1 MKLLNIHTLLAS
13 LAVTNAAELF
23 TPSSPTC
30 VSFDPIKMD
39 GKYNFNGKNTS
50 KDWWQDIHR
59 QHFDLIYYHI
69 SIANEKLH
77 SIQKL
82 PAYTIP
88 RIIGL
93 RWIRKCLQTWWKS
106 KPRSARPAWR
116 LQGHRS
122 QIWYHLPR
130 LWGILLRRWSHMFL
144 QLRYV
149 VLPWNQQPARRWLL
163 PRFLQCFFKRH
174 RQHWYHR
181 WSWRFLWGIW
191 TGKTYYPFTSSTSF
205 EKEGP
210 GWILNL
216 LGPRPT
222 PSQTHTYATM
232 H

>member
-1 MKLLNIHTLLAS
+1 MVRILQKIGGRICIDNILILSIIIFPLLT
-13 LAVTNAAELF
+13 
-23 TPSSPTC
+23 
-30 VSFDPIKMD
+30 
-39 GKYNFNGKNTS
+39 KNC
-50 KDWWQDIHR
+50 
-59 QHFDLIYYHI
+59 
-69 SIANEKLH
+69 
-77 SIQKL
+77 IQYKNY
-82 PAYTIP
+82 PPYRIP

-122 QIWYHLPR
+122 QIWCHLPR
-130 LWGILLRRWSHMFL
+130 LWGILLRWWSHMFL

-149 VLPWNQQPARRWLL
+149 VLPWNQQPRRWLL

-216 LGPRPT
+216 LGPARPT